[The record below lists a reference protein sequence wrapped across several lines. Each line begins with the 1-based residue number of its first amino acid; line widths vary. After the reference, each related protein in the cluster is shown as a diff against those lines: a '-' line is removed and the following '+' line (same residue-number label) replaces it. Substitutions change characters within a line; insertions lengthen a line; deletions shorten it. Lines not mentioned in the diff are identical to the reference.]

1 MSERQIIN
9 RVKKLRELENQKDS
23 LEKQISK
30 IKAEIQADMQDVEE
44 LRAGN
49 YLVRWTSTTSYRLD
63 TAALKKAYM
72 YLYEQFKK
80 PNTTRRFSVTEV

>member
-30 IKAEIQADMQDVEE
+30 IKAEIQADMKDTEE

-63 TAALKKAYM
+63 TAAFKKAYTE
-72 YLYEQFKK
+72 LYERFKK
-80 PNTTRRFSVTEV
+80 PSAARRFSVTEV

>member
-30 IKAEIQADMQDVEE
+30 IKAEIQADMKDTEE

-63 TAALKKAYM
+63 TAAFKKAYQNYM
-72 YLYEQFKK
+72 NGSKSRQ
-80 PNTTRRFSVTEV
+80 PPVDSV

>member
-1 MSERQIIN
+1 MSEKQIIN
-9 RVKKLRELENQKDS
+9 RIKKLRELESQKAS

-30 IKAEIQADMQDVEE
+30 IKAEIQADMKDTEE

-63 TAALKKAYM
+63 TAAFKKAYPE
-72 YLYEQFKK
+72 LYERFKK
-80 PNTTRRFSVTEV
+80 PFAARRFSITEV

>member
-9 RVKKLRELENQKDS
+9 RVKKLRELESQKES
-23 LEKQISK
+23 LEQQISK
-30 IKAEIQADMQDVEE
+30 VKAEIQENMQGTEE

-63 TAALKKAYM
+63 TAAVKKAYTE
-72 YLYEQFKK
+72 LYERFKK
-80 PNTTRRFSVTEV
+80 PATARRFSVTEV